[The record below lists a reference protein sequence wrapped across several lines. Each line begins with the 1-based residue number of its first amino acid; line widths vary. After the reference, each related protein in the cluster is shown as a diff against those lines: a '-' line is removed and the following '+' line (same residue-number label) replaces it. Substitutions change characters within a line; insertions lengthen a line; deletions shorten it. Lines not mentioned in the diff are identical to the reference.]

1 MYNFFFKRILDFL
14 FALLGLVVLSPLLL
28 MVTLAL
34 YFANQGKPFFFQS
47 CPGLNGTIFKIIKF
61 KTMNDKLDS
70 EGNLLPDSERITK
83 MGKFV

>member
-1 MYNFFFKRILDFL
+1 MYNSFFKRILDFL

-47 CPGLNGTIFKIIKF
+47 RPRLKGAIFKIIKF
-61 KTMNDKLDS
+61 KTVNDKLDS